1 MVFQLKTHLNLLSL
15 SFTSSRSVK
24 SSEMTFMFSMVAF
37 AVDLKMNEGDY
48 FLVSEEKG
56 DNIKF
61 V

>member
-24 SSEMTFMFSMVAF
+24 SSEMTFMFPMVAF
-37 AVDLKMNEGDY
+37 AVDLEMNEEDY

-56 DNIKF
+56 DNIRF